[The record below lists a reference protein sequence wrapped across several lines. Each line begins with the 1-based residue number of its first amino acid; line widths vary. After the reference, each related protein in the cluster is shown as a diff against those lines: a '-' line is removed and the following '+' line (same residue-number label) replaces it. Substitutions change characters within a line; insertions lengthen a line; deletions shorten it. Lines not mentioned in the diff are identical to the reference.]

1 MHNAAISTRCI
12 KIALKIGRA
21 DEIDD
26 DVDALTASRFKDL
39 LRPVLGMVIE
49 ASCCTECPR
58 AEVNLL
64 LRPSC
69 YVDSRRFIRFR
80 ELNTCYGYGRG
91 AGVPEDRF
99 ARSEFTDQVQRL
111 RRRYPCLE
119 MGQYGESEQISRAR
133 RSVRR
138 PIYFWDTRCFFPRQ
152 MFGLVKKHVG

>member
-21 DEIDD
+21 DEIND

-39 LRPVLGMVIE
+39 LRPVLGMVVE
-49 ASCCTECPR
+49 ASCCTEFPR

-69 YVDSRRFIRFR
+69 DVDSRSSIPFR
-80 ELNTCYGYGRG
+80 ELNACYGYGRG

-99 ARSEFTDQVQRL
+99 ARSEFADQVERL

-119 MGQYGESEQISRAR
+119 MGQYGESEQTSKAR
-133 RSVRR
+133 KFVRM
-138 PIYFWDTRCFFPRQ
+138 PTYFWDTRCFFPRQ
-152 MFGLVKKHVG
+152 MFGLVKNHVT